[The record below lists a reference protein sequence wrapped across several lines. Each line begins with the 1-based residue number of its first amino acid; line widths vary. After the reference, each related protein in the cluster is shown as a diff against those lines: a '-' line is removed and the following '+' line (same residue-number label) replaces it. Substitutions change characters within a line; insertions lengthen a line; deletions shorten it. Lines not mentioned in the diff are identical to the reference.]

1 MSAPDGSTNSL
12 ETLEVQDRAAFE
24 DLLEY
29 LNVKRSID
37 FTGYKRTSLMR
48 RFGRRMQVV
57 GTESY
62 SDYLDYLEV
71 HPEEFDLLFNTV
83 LINVTSFFR
92 DEAAWRALAEEVV
105 APLVERKAGEPIRAW
120 SAGCATG
127 EEAYSLAIL
136 LAEALGVDTFRKQV
150 KIYATDIDDED
161 LVRARQGVYSA
172 DRVAD
177 MNADLLERYFE
188 YASGNYVFRN
198 DLRRAVIFGRH
209 NLVSDAPI
217 SQLDL
222 LLCRNTMMYFNRELQ
237 ERVLARFHFA
247 LKEGGAL
254 FLGKAET
261 MLSRSERFKPLSLK
275 HRLFTKS
282 EGGSLRE
289 RLLTLTQAARMT
301 GGEESGRWVA
311 QEVRLREVAFNVSPE
326 AQVVVDARGRL
337 ALANSRARTLFG
349 LSDENIGRNF
359 QDLRLSYQ
367 PAELRTAMES
377 VTQKR
382 DLIHLGG
389 VEYVYNNEVL
399 HLDVQIVPLV
409 NGGYSNGNGPNG
421 ATPKPL
427 GVSILFRDVTSHKRL
442 QNSLELSNAELETA
456 YEELQSTNEELETTN
471 EELQSTVEELE
482 TTNEEMQSTNEELET
497 MNEEMQSTNE
507 ELETMNEELRLRTE
521 EVDRLNV
528 FLESILGSLRAAVV
542 VLDHQLNIYIWNA
555 RAEDLWGLRADEV
568 AGRSL
573 FTLDIGID
581 VDALKTPVRA
591 CLTEQSKHE
600 EVTLEALNRR
610 GRTFQCRVTCT
621 SFEALDNDLRGVI
634 LLMEEQGAS
643 DA

>member
-1 MSAPDGSTNSL
+1 MSAFDGP
-12 ETLEVQDRAAFE
+12 ETDKVQAQDRAAFE

-48 RFGRRMQVV
+48 RFERRMQVV
-57 GTESY
+57 AVESF

-92 DEAAWRALAEEVV
+92 NEAAWRALDEEVI
-105 APLVERKAGEPIRAW
+105 APLAAQKANEPIRAW

-127 EEAYSLAIL
+127 EEAYTLAIL
-136 LAEALGVDTFRKQV
+136 LAEALGANAFRKRV
-150 KIYATDIDDED
+150 KIYATDIDEED
-161 LVRARQGVYSA
+161 LVRARQGVYNA
-172 DRVAD
+172 DKVAGI
-177 MNADLLERYFE
+177 APDLLERYFE
-188 YASGNYVFRN
+188 YASGNYAFRS

-222 LLCRNTMMYFNRELQ
+222 LVCRNTLMYFNRELQ
-237 ERVLARFHFA
+237 TRVLARFHFA
-247 LKEGGAL
+247 LKEGGTL

-261 MLSRSERFKPLSLK
+261 MLARSERFKPLSLK

-282 EGGSLRE
+282 ESGSLRE
-289 RLLTLTQAARMT
+289 RLLTLTQA
-301 GGEESGRWVA
+301 GGEEGGRWVA

-337 ALANSRARTLFG
+337 SLANTRARTLFG
-349 LSDENIGRNF
+349 LSDEDIGRNF

-367 PAELRTAMES
+367 PAELRTHIDS
-377 VTQKR
+377 VLETR
-382 DLIHLGG
+382 ELIRLGSL
-389 VEYVYNNEVL
+389 EYASEGDVL

-409 NGGYSNGNGPNG
+409 NGGNGSGNG
-421 ATPKPL
+421 TKTL
-427 GVSILFRDVTSHKRL
+427 GVSILFRDVSVHKRL
-442 QNSLELSNAELETA
+442 QNSLELSNTELETA

-507 ELETMNEELRLRTE
+507 ELETMNEEMRRGTE
-521 EVDRLNV
+521 EVDRLNI
-528 FLESILGSLRAAVV
+528 FLESILGSLRAAVI
-542 VLDHQLNIYIWNA
+542 VLDYQLNIYIWNA

-573 FTLDIGID
+573 FTLDIGVD
-581 VDALKTPVRA
+581 VDALKAPVRA
-591 CLTEQSKHE
+591 CLTDRSKHE
-600 EVTLEALNRR
+600 EVVLKALNRR

-621 SFEALDNDLRGVI
+621 SFDALDNDLRGVI
-634 LLMEEQGAS
+634 LLMEEGAT
-643 DA
+643 DERA